1 MIVLWGFKHYGKCY
15 FTSLFRYNR
24 KSVVQMQIG
33 GSYISHKWEY
43 HGKDQHYIKYY
54 RYNDEN
60 NITDTTRVDT
70 ISSEEL
76 LVTNTDIGI
85 RIVEVVT
92 EDWWGHG
99 KKTQPFLLG
108 KKIDEDTETKRKLYP
123 IYDDH
128 GSKWS
133 YHFFNDLCT
142 CDLFVPRPHESMWYE
157 PFVEHYKKSTNL
169 FPYKSNVLDVCIQR
183 INMFDSKTTNKHMN
197 TNVKDVEDA
206 YNTNKNLV
214 FSHLD
219 FYIKNSRNVESKLIE
234 HKIPFD
240 YIDLDTHN
248 PKNLVTNLIPRTH
261 GETDSDRGVSPNKRY
276 DLATRIAKEYIK
288 TRGLTDLRLSG
299 RVNDRI

>member
-24 KSVVQMQIG
+24 KTVVQMQIG
-33 GSYISHKWEY
+33 GEYRSHKWEY
-43 HGKDQHYIKYY
+43 HGQDQHYTEYSRFI
-54 RYNDEN
+54 DED
-60 NITDTTRVDT
+60 NIAQNTRVDT

-85 RIVEVVT
+85 RIIEVVI

-108 KKIDEDTETKRKLYP
+108 KKIDTDIESKRKLHP
-123 IYDDH
+123 IYADH

-133 YHFFNDLCT
+133 DHFFNDLCT
-142 CDLFVPRPHESMWYE
+142 CDLFVPQPHNSIWYE
-157 PFVEHYKKSTNL
+157 PFIDHFKKSTNL
-169 FPYKSNVLDVCIQR
+169 FPYKSDVLDVCIQR
-183 INMFDSKTTNKHMN
+183 VNMFDTKTTNKYMN

-206 YNTNKNLV
+206 YYTDKEIV

-219 FYIKNSRNVESKLIE
+219 FYIKNSRDVESKLRE
-234 HKIPFD
+234 YQIP
-240 YIDLDTHN
+240 YELIDLDTHN
-248 PKNLVTNLIPRTH
+248 PKDLVDVEIPRRH
-261 GETDSDRGVSPNKRY
+261 GEVVPVSRDNERY
-276 DLATRIAKEYIK
+276 KLATRIAKEYIK

-299 RVNDRI
+299 RVHDKI